1 MQTVISSSRD
11 DCYQVHVTR
20 REAAL
25 VAQWNAWAHQADVTP
40 FQTRRWLGV
49 LTVGWAIA
57 SRREPQDDSCKRSF
71 QAHAMIAIRCT

>member
-25 VAQWNAWAHQADVTP
+25 VDVTP
-40 FQTRRWLGV
+40 FQTRPWLGV

-71 QAHAMIAIRCT
+71 QAHAMIAIRCR